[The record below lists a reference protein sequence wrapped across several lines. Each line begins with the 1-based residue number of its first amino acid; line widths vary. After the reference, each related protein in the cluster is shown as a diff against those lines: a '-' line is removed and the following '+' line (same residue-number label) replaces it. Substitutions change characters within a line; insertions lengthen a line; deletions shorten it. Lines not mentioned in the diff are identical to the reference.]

1 MPKLYVIE
9 FKPGTEK
16 KKLQSNMKNAP
27 NFKGF
32 MYENHQDKEEKLALS
47 FGIVFFPSCSVVHKG
62 GAILLILRGL

>member
-9 FKPGTEK
+9 FKSGT
-16 KKLQSNMKNAP
+16 NMKNIP
-27 NFKGF
+27 KFKGF